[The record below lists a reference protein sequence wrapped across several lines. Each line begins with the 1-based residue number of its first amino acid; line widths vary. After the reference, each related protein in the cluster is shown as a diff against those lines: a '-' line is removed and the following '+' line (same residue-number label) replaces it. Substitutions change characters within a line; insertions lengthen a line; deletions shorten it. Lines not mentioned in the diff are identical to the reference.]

1 MNDHINQIIRKV
13 GENGH
18 ISIDSNNQYL
28 FRAALR
34 LESENILRRNEKN
47 FYFKDIGQHIYKLGS
62 YEKYQIELDEQKQH
76 QKRLDEAAI
85 KSSNADEQA
94 AKSAKSSANASWVS
108 IALTFVA
115 VGIGLL
121 QYLDSKEKDNEINEL
136 KSKFAKLEAQLK
148 ENLSNVEQKAFP
160 ADSSSNQRDS
170 LKK

>member
-76 QKRLDEAAI
+76 QKKLDDATIDAA
-85 KSSNADEQA
+85 Q
-94 AKSAKSSANASWVS
+94 SAKTSKKWGIIGVSVSSILAFFS
-108 IALTFVA
+108 
-115 VGIGLL
+115 LL
-121 QYLDSKEKDNEINEL
+121 LNIYQFRDSVIKD
-136 KSKFAKLEAQLK
+136 
-148 ENLSNVEQKAFP
+148 
-160 ADSSSNQRDS
+160 DS
-170 LKK
+170 LKEINKKLKQQDSLLLIQQKLQPKIDSLLYQKPLKK